1 MEMKRF
7 GKSVF
12 VLVVVLTTAVVFAG
26 TVSAADYKY
35 GVRVRGL
42 AVLPDAEA
50 DNELSSLGID
60 ASDDLT
66 PELDLEFFFTSYL
79 SAELIL
85 GVTRHD
91 ITSNGSYLGSTWL
104 LPPTLT
110 LKYHFLADSDISP
123 YLGAGVNYV
132 IPFDEQLNG
141 VSDFSIDESFGWAV
155 QAGVDWALGN
165 SWYAN
170 IDFKYLNVETEMKIG
185 GEKYDLDLNPVVIG
199 MGVGYRF

>member
-66 PELDLEFFFTSYL
+66 PELDLEFFYL
-79 SAELIL
+79 ELKR
-85 GVTRHD
+85 GT
-91 ITSNGSYLGSTWL
+91 
-104 LPPTLT
+104 
-110 LKYHFLADSDISP
+110 
-123 YLGAGVNYV
+123 
-132 IPFDEQLNG
+132 
-141 VSDFSIDESFGWAV
+141 
-155 QAGVDWALGN
+155 
-165 SWYAN
+165 
-170 IDFKYLNVETEMKIG
+170 
-185 GEKYDLDLNPVVIG
+185 
-199 MGVGYRF
+199 